1 MSLEV
6 GIWRVGEDL
15 SPISLG
21 GMDYEARLQEII
33 SSDLSIIDPN
43 LMVIGREVATGVGG
57 RIDILAVDAE
67 GNLIAIELKRSRTPR
82 EVVAQVLDYGSSL
95 RRMSSDEIANI
106 YIDYQRRFLNIDSPM
121 GINDALQEKFKSVPD
136 ELNASHRLLIVAEDL
151 DPSTER
157 IILYL
162 QDEYDVNINVV
173 LFRAFQDKGSLYLT
187 RTWLND
193 PFDIPAQPSSARRQ
207 KGEWNGEYYV
217 SFGEGESRTWSDA
230 RKYGYVS
237 GGGGEWYVRTLRM
250 LEPGNRIWVSVPG
263 KGYVGVG
270 IVVTPATRF
279 DHFKVNQNG
288 SPVPIT
294 QVDIQAPKALKKEQ
308 LEHFVGVDWIKTV
321 DLEHA
326 VKERGFFGN
335 QNTVA
340 QPRDPKWRFTV
351 ERLKSAWGID

>member
-1 MSLEV
+1 MSIEV
-6 GIWRVGEDL
+6 GIWRIGEDL
-15 SPISLG
+15 SPQSLG
-21 GMDYEARLQEII
+21 GMDYEERLQEII
-33 SSDLSIIDPN
+33 ASDLSIIDPN

-67 GNLIAIELKRSRTPR
+67 GNLIAIELKRARTPR
-82 EVVAQVLDYGSSL
+82 EVVAQVLDYGSSI
-95 RRMSSDEIANI
+95 RRLSSDEIANI
-106 YIDYQRRFLNIDSPM
+106 YIDYQRRFLNVDSPK

-136 ELNASHRLLIVAEDL
+136 ELNTSHRLLIVAEDL

-157 IILYL
+157 IVLYL
-162 QDEYDVNINVV
+162 REEYDVEVNVV
-173 LFRAFQDKGSLYLT
+173 LFRAFQDDDRLYLT

-193 PFDIPAQPSSARRQ
+193 PFALSTEPSSTGRQ
-207 KGEWNGEYYV
+207 KRDWNGEFYV

-230 RKYGYVS
+230 KKYGYVS
-237 GGGGEWYVRTLRM
+237 GGGGEWYVRTLRI

-270 IVVTPATRF
+270 RVVTPAMRF
-279 DHFKVNQNG
+279 DKFKVNQNG

-294 QVDIQAPKALKKEQ
+294 QVNIQAPKALNEEKS
-308 LEHFVGVDWIKTV
+308 EHFVGVDWIKTV
-321 DLEHA
+321 DLEDA
-326 VKERGFFGN
+326 IRERGFFGN

-351 ERLKSAWGID
+351 ERLKSVWGLD